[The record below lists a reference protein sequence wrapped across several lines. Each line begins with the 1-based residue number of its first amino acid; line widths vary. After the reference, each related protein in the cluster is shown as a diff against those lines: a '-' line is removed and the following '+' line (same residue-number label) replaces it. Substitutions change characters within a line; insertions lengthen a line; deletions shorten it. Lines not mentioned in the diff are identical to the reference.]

1 MIQIANLQLS
11 NSTRPELKW
20 VEDFTIGDVVE
31 GKVNDVKDFGVVVGF
46 ESTLMFSALLHT
58 ISVSP
63 SFENLKNH
71 SNIYYLLGTISPLC

>member
-11 NSTRPELKW
+11 NSIRPELKW

-46 ESTLMFSALLHT
+46 EKYSDVLGFVTHYQCK
-58 ISVSP
+58 
-63 SFENLKNH
+63 SF
-71 SNIYYLLGTISPLC
+71 I